1 MALTISNHPSRPVTN
16 EPSVDVT
23 TSLTEGASYQN
34 LRIRAEVFVAGNTS
48 KVATLEQVKGLD
60 NWDFSKLLK
69 NFIGR
74 CDAPVGGSERMIT
87 PDVGSEL
94 LTGWDPDGDYDTF
107 TFSGREITA
116 LTGSGPGDAVAV
128 SNDLGGFSIGD
139 LLVIGFE
146 YIYTNTGADTATFGL
161 SNTDVLVLDATN
173 KWPFIDKAERR
184 IFFYLPTDY
193 EFETECHL
201 TIGGEN
207 IDVTLLA
214 TIHKITDF
222 KNNPGVYFRV
232 KFTEVYENSSGVT
245 TTGATA
251 ETDAMLYMPAI
262 MPEGEDFNTN
272 YLTSAGGSSGSKF
285 LNKSVRN
292 GMQFINGIGMEM
304 RLLFVT
310 DEPVILPYDTQNA
323 SGSEKTGCGW
333 GMLVINDNIIAF
345 PENSNIQVA
354 IFSKSGVT
362 TTESIKET
370 YRINLS
376 NKCYEDMQTLTFV
389 GDLGEEI
396 FYFTGGTDK
405 GYKVERESMRKENG
419 IMKHLSAYRK
429 TEMDLYTGWVDE
441 DLLPLF
447 LELLSTVIQVK
458 MIDTDQTDNVIDVTI
473 TDQAMNVKQREQLKQ
488 HKIGIEYHE

>member
-1 MALTISNHPSRPVTN
+1 MALTISNHPSRSVTN
-16 EPSVDVT
+16 KPSFDVT
-23 TSLTEGASYQN
+23 TSLTEGASFQN

-48 KVATLEQVKGLD
+48 KVATMEQVEGLD

-139 LLVIGFE
+139 LLVIGLE

-161 SNTDVLVLDATN
+161 SDTDVDVLDATN
-173 KWPFIDKAERR
+173 EWPFIDKAERR
-184 IFFYLPTDY
+184 IFFYLPTDN

-251 ETDAMLYMPAI
+251 ETDALLYLPAI
-262 MPEGEDFNTN
+262 MPVGENFNTN
-272 YLTSAGGSSGSKF
+272 YLISGTSSKF
-285 LNKSVRN
+285 MNKAVRN
-292 GMQFINGIGMEM
+292 GTKFINGIGMEI
-304 RLLFVT
+304 RLLFAT
-310 DEPVILPYDTQNA
+310 DEPVILPYDTHNA
-323 SGSEKTGCGW
+323 YGSETTGCGW
-333 GMLVINDNIIAF
+333 GILVVNDNIILYPDTGAT
-345 PENSNIQVA
+345 PNIQVA
-354 IFSKSGVT
+354 IFGKNGAVT
-362 TTESIKET
+362 TSRITETLYIYLTS
-370 YRINLS
+370 
-376 NKCYEDMQTLTFV
+376 KCYKDMQILTFV
-389 GDLGEEI
+389 GDLGEET
-396 FYFTGGTDK
+396 FYFTGGIDK
-405 GYKVERESMRKENG
+405 GYKVERESMRDENG
-419 IMKHLSAYRK
+419 ISKHLSVYRK
-429 TEMDLYTGWVDE
+429 TEMDLFTEWVDE
-441 DLLPLF
+441 ALLPLF

-458 MIDTDQTDNVIDVTI
+458 MIDTDQDDNVIDVTI
-473 TDQAMNVKQREQLKQ
+473 TDQAINIKQRDQMKQ